1 MKRKID
7 SYTLPELPQKD
18 AMPCRLD
25 RRGMLKLTA
34 LAFLGVSHVADN
46 AFADEAADKRPQP
59 GDRLV
64 DINGDLGKP
73 LRIDDIKLA
82 SKPILAFPFDPATKK
97 ARDGSR
103 LNKLL
108 LIKLDATA
116 MNAETKARSAAGV
129 LAFSA
134 ICTHQGCD
142 VSEFLP
148 EDKNLLCFCHFSKYD
163 PLADGAVTAGPAP
176 RNLPTLALKEE
187 NGELVVAGLLSSAPG
202 AKTNT

>member
-1 MKRKID
+1 MEKSKQQNPAAIDADAPSCVQRRQALKI
-7 SYTLPELPQKD
+7 
-18 AMPCRLD
+18 AAV
-25 RRGMLKLTA
+25 G
-34 LAFLGVSHVADN
+34 LAGLGLIRHVDIAW
-46 AFADEAADKRPQP
+46 ADEAADKRPQP
-59 GDRLV
+59 GDRLI
-64 DINGDLGKP
+64 DINGDAAKP
-73 LRIDDIKLA
+73 LKIDDIKLA

-97 ARDGSR
+97 PRDGSR

-108 LIKLDATA
+108 LIKLDPSA
-116 MNAETKARSAAGV
+116 MNAETKARTAGGV

-148 EDKNLLCFCHFSKYD
+148 QDNNLLCFCHFSKYD

-176 RNLPTLALKEE
+176 RNLPTLALQED
-187 NGELVVAGLLSSAPG
+187 NGELVVAGLFSSAPG

>member
-1 MKRKID
+1 MNDLQETPPARSTVDAPSCEQRRQALKIAVIGMAG
-7 SYTLPELPQKD
+7 LGLLRHVD
-18 AMPCRLD
+18 A
-25 RRGMLKLTA
+25 
-34 LAFLGVSHVADN
+34 S
-46 AFADEAADKRPQP
+46 FADEATDKRPQP

-64 DINGDLGKP
+64 DINGDLAKP
-73 LRIDDIKLA
+73 LKADDIKLA

-108 LIKLDATA
+108 LIKLDATV
-116 MNAETKARSAAGV
+116 MNVETKARSAAGV

-176 RNLPTLALKEE
+176 RNLPTLALQED

>member
-1 MKRKID
+1 MKD
-7 SYTLPELPQKD
+7 SQK
-18 AMPCRLD
+18 APPAR
-25 RRGMLKLTA
+25 
-34 LAFLGVSHVADN
+34 SVAD
-46 AFADEAADKRPQP
+46 APSCEQRRQALKIAVVGMAGLGLLRHVEPTFADEAADLRPQP

-64 DINGDLGKP
+64 DINGDLTKP
-73 LRIDDIKLA
+73 LKADDIKLA
-82 SKPILAFPFDPATKK
+82 SKPILAFPFDPAGKK

-108 LIKLDATA
+108 LIKLDAGA
-116 MNAETKARSAAGV
+116 MNADTKARSAAGV

-176 RNLPTLALKEE
+176 RNLPTRALKEE
-187 NGELVVAGLLSSAPG
+187 NGELVVAGPFSSAPG